1 MPRLIIDAMN
11 VIGARPDGWW
21 RDRAGAA
28 RRLLANLER
37 LARGRGE
44 TVVVVL
50 DGRPLPGVPEGP
62 DGSLLVLYADRPGP
76 NAADRRIEEY
86 VAADPD
92 PGDLLVVTSDA
103 DLAARVRALGARVEG
118 ASAWRR
124 RIDAV
129 P

>member
-1 MPRLIIDAMN
+1 MPRLVVDAMN

-28 RRLLANLER
+28 RRLVRNLER
-37 LARGRGE
+37 LARDRDE
-44 TVVVVL
+44 RVVVVL
-50 DGRPLPGVPEGP
+50 DGRPLPDLPEGERG
-62 DGSLLVLYADRPGP
+62 DLLVLYAERPGP

-92 PGDLLVVTSDA
+92 PASLLVVTSDA
-103 DLAARVRALGARVEG
+103 DLARRVRALGARVEG

-124 RIDAV
+124 RIDEAG
-129 P
+129 